1 MINVSYDLHI
11 HSCLSPCGDD
21 EMTPANI
28 AGMAAVLGLDV
39 IALTDH
45 NSCRNCGPAMQ
56 AAAEYGVL
64 LIPGMELTTM
74 EEVHAICLFRTLEAA
89 LDFDS
94 YVYSHLMKVPNKEQ
108 YFGRQLLYDAEDHII
123 GTEPNLLIN
132 ATDIEFDAVWDL
144 AKSYNGVMFPAH
156 LDKTTTSLLSNLGFI
171 PPESKFVTA
180 EIKDLK
186 NLHRLRAEHPYLESC
201 RIISDSDA
209 HHLEHMREPDLTL
222 AVEEK
227 SIDCIIDL
235 LGTRP

>member
-1 MINVSYDLHI
+1 MKKILTLVLALALVMG
-11 HSCLSPCGDD
+11 CF
-21 EMTPANI
+21 
-28 AGMAAVLGLDV
+28 AAVAEGKLYISV
-39 IALTDH
+39 ISKGEQHAFWQQVRKGCED
-45 NSCRNCGPAMQ
+45 

-64 LIPGMELTTM
+64 LIPRMELTTM
-74 EEVHAICLFRTLEAA
+74 EEVHAVCLFRTLESA

-144 AKSYNGVMFPAH
+144 TKSYNGVMFPAH